1 MLARLSGMAL
11 FEMSLDVKS
20 SLDAHVY
27 MAGMSTH
34 GKGCFSRSLER
45 IVSLSA
51 VEALLVL

>member
-1 MLARLSGMAL
+1 MAL
-11 FEMSLDVKS
+11 FEQMSLDGKS

-34 GKGCFSRSLER
+34 GKGYFSRSLER
-45 IVSLSA
+45 IVSLSD